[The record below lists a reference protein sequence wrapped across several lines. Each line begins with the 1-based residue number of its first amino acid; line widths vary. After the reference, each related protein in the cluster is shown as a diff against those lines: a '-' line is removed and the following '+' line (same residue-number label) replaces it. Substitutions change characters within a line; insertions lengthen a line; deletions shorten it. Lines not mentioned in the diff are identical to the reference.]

1 MYMSNFRIKKVNNR
15 EENIKGSNTLEKK
28 HMDNVKKINDTKNNI
43 DNLNKLLDNIN
54 IELNILDEK
63 RENNELVNL
72 EHRAEL
78 LNKKDKYELQIE
90 EIKKNTNEINYYDL
104 TGDLLNKYYNL
115 REEDNTGKSSIN
127 IMNILNSKNKK
138 EKSKDIETK
147 SRLFEN
153 YCQRV
158 DGIRVNK
165 DYGSNRIKYCEYCS
179 IEMTLE
185 SESSSYVC
193 TECGLMEYVLLDEDR
208 MIKEYSPYE
217 RKNHFKDWL
226 KQIQAKESVEIS
238 EEIFDKIV
246 NELRKNKYYSNKK
259 NINRNIIQKILKK
272 LGYSK
277 LYKHTPFIIN
287 KITGKPAPTISREIE
302 DKFIKMFEMI
312 QEPWEIYKPKGR
324 KNFISYPYILYKFCE
339 LLELEYLLDYFP
351 MLDFPNLAIPD
362 KVWKQI
368 CSHLKWE
375 FYPTE

>member
-1 MYMSNFRIKKVNNR
+1 MSNFRIKKVNNR

-28 HMDNVKKINDTKNNI
+28 HMDNVKKINENR
-43 DNLNKLLDNIN
+43 DNLDNTIDLLNN
-54 IELNILDEK
+54 LNLELNILDEK
-63 RENNELVNL
+63 RENNEIVNL
-72 EHRAEL
+72 EYRASL
-78 LNKKDKYELQIE
+78 LNKKDKYENEIE
-90 EIKKNTNEINYYDL
+90 NIKKNNKEINYYDL

-115 REEDNTGKSSIN
+115 REEDSTGKSSIN

-138 EKSKDIETK
+138 EKVNEIDTK

-165 DYGSNRIKYCEYCS
+165 DDGSDRIKYCEYCF
-179 IEMTLE
+179 IEKTLE
-185 SESSSYVC
+185 PESSSYVC
-193 TECGLMEYVLLDEDR
+193 TSCGLMEYVLLDEDR

-238 EEIFDKIV
+238 EEIFNKIV
-246 NELRKNKYYSNKK
+246 LELRKNKYYSNKK
-259 NINRNIIQKILKK
+259 NVNRSVIQKILKK
-272 LGYSK
+272 LGHSK

-287 KITGKPAPTISREIE
+287 KITGNPAPTISREIE

-312 QEPWEIYKPKGR
+312 QEPWEMFKPKGR

-368 CSHLKWE
+368 CGHLKWE

>member
-1 MYMSNFRIKKVNNR
+1 MSNFRVKKVNNR

-28 HMDNVKKINDTKNNI
+28 HMDNVKKINDKRNNL
-43 DNLNKLLDNIN
+43 DNLIDSLNNVNL
-54 IELNILDEK
+54 ELAILDEK
-63 RENNELVNL
+63 RENNEIINL
-72 EHRAEL
+72 EYRADL
-78 LNKKDKYELQIE
+78 LNKRDKYEEDIND
-90 EIKKNTNEINYYDL
+90 IKKNNNEINYYDL

-115 REEDNTGKSSIN
+115 REEDNQGKSSIN
-127 IMNILNSKNKK
+127 IMNILSSKIKK
-138 EKSKDIETK
+138 EKTQNIETK
-147 SRLFEN
+147 SKLFEN

-165 DYGSNRIKYCEYCS
+165 DDGSDRIKYCDYCY
-179 IEMTLE
+179 IEKTLE
-185 SESSSYVC
+185 PESSSYVC
-193 TECGLMEYVLLDEDR
+193 TGCGLMEYVLLDEDR

-259 NINRNIIQKILKK
+259 NINRNVIQKILKK
-272 LGYSK
+272 LGHSK

-287 KITGKPAPTISREIE
+287 KITGNPAPTISREIE

-312 QEPWEIYKPKGR
+312 QEPWEMFKPKGR

-368 CSHLKWE
+368 CGHLKWE

>member
-1 MYMSNFRIKKVNNR
+1 MSNFRVKKVNNR

-28 HMDNVKKINDTKNNI
+28 HMDNIKKINDSKNNLQ
-43 DNLNKLLDNIN
+43 NLNKLLDNIN
-54 IELNILDEK
+54 LELNILDEK
-63 RENNELVNL
+63 RENNEIINL
-72 EHRAEL
+72 EHRADL
-78 LNKKDKYELQIE
+78 LNKKDIYELQIE
-90 EIKKNTNEINYYDL
+90 DIKKNNNEINYYDL

-115 REEDNTGKSSIN
+115 RKENNTGKASIN
-127 IMNILNSKNKK
+127 IINILNYKNKK
-138 EKSKDIETK
+138 GDVKEIDTKSK
-147 SRLFEN
+147 LFEN

-165 DYGSNRIKYCEYCS
+165 DDGTNRIKYCEYCF
-179 IEMTLE
+179 IEKTLE
-185 SESSSYVC
+185 HESSSYVC
-193 TECGLMEYVLLDEDR
+193 TSCGLMEYVLLDEDR

-238 EEIFDKIV
+238 EEIFNKIV
-246 NELRKNKYYSNKK
+246 IELKKNKYYLNKK
-259 NINRNIIQKILKK
+259 NINRIVIQKILKK

-287 KITGKPAPTISREIE
+287 KITGTPAPTISRDIE

-312 QEPWEIYKPKGR
+312 QDPWELFKPKGR

-368 CSHLKWE
+368 CANLKWE

>member
-28 HMDNVKKINDTKNNI
+28 HMDNVKKINDSKNNLE
-43 DNLNKLLDNIN
+43 NFNKLLENIN
-54 IELNILDEK
+54 LELNILEEK
-63 RENNELVNL
+63 RENNELINL
-72 EHRAEL
+72 EYRANL
-78 LNKKDKYELQIE
+78 LNQKEEYEIQIDD
-90 EIKKNTNEINYYDL
+90 IKKNNKEINYYDL

-138 EKSKDIETK
+138 DKIKDIDTKSK
-147 SRLFEN
+147 LFEN

-165 DYGSNRIKYCEYCS
+165 DDGSNRIKYCEYCL
-179 IEMTLE
+179 IEKTLE
-185 SESSSYVC
+185 AESSSYVC
-193 TECGLMEYVLLDEDR
+193 TSCGLMEYVLLDEDR

-259 NINRNIIQKILKK
+259 NINRNVIQKILKK

-287 KITGKPAPTISREIE
+287 KITGNPAPTISREIE

-312 QEPWEIYKPKGR
+312 QEPWEMFKPKGR

-368 CSHLKWE
+368 CGHLKWE
-375 FYPTE
+375 FFPTE

>member
-1 MYMSNFRIKKVNNR
+1 MSNFRIKKVNNR

-28 HMDNVKKINDTKNNI
+28 HMDNIKKINDNKNN
-43 DNLNKLLDNIN
+43 LDNIVDLLNNVN

-63 RENNELVNL
+63 RENNELINL
-72 EHRAEL
+72 EYRAEL
-78 LNKKDKYELQIE
+78 LNKKDDYEQQLE
-90 EIKKNTNEINYYDL
+90 DIKKNSKEINYYDL

-115 REEDNTGKSSIN
+115 RKEDTHCNSSIN
-127 IMNILNSKNKK
+127 IINILNSKNKK
-138 EKSKDIETK
+138 DKVKNGNTKSK
-147 SRLFEN
+147 LFEN

-165 DYGSNRIKYCEYCS
+165 DDGSDRIKYCEYCN
-179 IEMTLE
+179 IEKTLE

-193 TECGLMEYVLLDEDR
+193 TQCGLMEYVLLDEDR

-246 NELRKNKYYSNKK
+246 MELSKNKYYLNKK
-259 NINRNIIQKILKK
+259 NINRQVIQKILKK

-287 KITGKPAPTISREIE
+287 KITGTPAPTISREIE

-312 QEPWEIYKPKGR
+312 QDPWELYKPKGR

-362 KVWKQI
+362 MVWKQI
-368 CSHLKWE
+368 CKHLKWE

>member
-1 MYMSNFRIKKVNNR
+1 MSNFRVKKVNNR

-28 HMDNVKKINDTKNNI
+28 HIDNIKKINDGKNNL
-43 DNLNKLLDNIN
+43 DNLNKLLNNIN
-54 IELNILDEK
+54 LELNILDEK
-63 RENNELVNL
+63 RENNEIIDL
-72 EHRAEL
+72 EHRANL
-78 LNKKDKYELQIE
+78 LNKKDNYKLQIE
-90 EIKKNTNEINYYDL
+90 EIKKNNNEINYYDL

-115 REEDNTGKSSIN
+115 RKEDTSGKSSIN
-127 IMNILNSKNKK
+127 IMNILNYKNKK
-138 EKSKDIETK
+138 EKVKEIDTK
-147 SRLFEN
+147 SKLFEN

-165 DYGSNRIKYCEYCS
+165 DDGTNRIKYCEYCL
-179 IEMTLE
+179 IEKTLE
-185 SESSSYVC
+185 TESSSYVC
-193 TECGLMEYVLLDEDR
+193 TSCGLMEYVLLDEDR

-238 EEIFDKIV
+238 EEIFNKIV
-246 NELRKNKYYSNKK
+246 TELRKNKYYSNKK
-259 NINRNIIQKILKK
+259 NINRIVIQKILKK

-312 QEPWEIYKPKGR
+312 QEPWEIFKPKGR

-368 CSHLKWE
+368 CGHLKWE

>member
-1 MYMSNFRIKKVNNR
+1 MSNFRIKKVNNR

-28 HMDNVKKINDTKNNI
+28 HMDNVKKINDCKNNLEKLNKML
-43 DNLNKLLDNIN
+43 DNLN
-54 IELNILDEK
+54 IELNILHEK
-63 RENNELVNL
+63 RENNEIINL

-78 LNKKDKYELQIE
+78 LNKKDNYKLQIE
-90 EIKKNTNEINYYDL
+90 EIKKNNNEINYYDL

-138 EKSKDIETK
+138 EKIKDFDTK

-165 DYGSNRIKYCEYCS
+165 DDGSNRIKYCQYCC
-179 IEMTLE
+179 IEKTLE
-185 SESSSYVC
+185 TESSSYVC
-193 TECGLMEYVLLDEDR
+193 TNCGLMEYVLLDEDR

-238 EEIFDKIV
+238 EEIFNKIV

-259 NINRNIIQKILKK
+259 NINRTVIQKILKK

-302 DKFIKMFEMI
+302 DKFIKMFEFI
-312 QEPWEIYKPKGR
+312 QEPWEMFKPKGR

-339 LLELEYLLDYFP
+339 LLELEYLLDFFP

-368 CSHLKWE
+368 CNYLKWE

>member
-1 MYMSNFRIKKVNNR
+1 MSNFRIKKVNNR

-28 HMDNVKKINDTKNNI
+28 HIDNVKKINDNKNNL
-43 DNLNKLLDNIN
+43 DKLNLLLSNIN
-54 IELNILDEK
+54 LELNILDEK
-63 RENNELVNL
+63 RENNELINL
-72 EHRAEL
+72 EHRADL
-78 LNKKDKYELQIE
+78 LNKKDEYENQID

-115 REEDNTGKSSIN
+115 REEDNSGKSSIN
-127 IMNILNSKNKK
+127 IMNILNSSNKK
-138 EKSKDIETK
+138 DKSKEIDTK
-147 SRLFEN
+147 SKLFEN

-165 DYGSNRIKYCEYCS
+165 DDGSDRIKYCKYCS

-259 NINRNIIQKILKK
+259 NINRNVIQKILKK

-287 KITGKPAPTISREIE
+287 KITGNPAPTISRDIE
-302 DKFIKMFEMI
+302 EKFIKMFEMI

-368 CSHLKWE
+368 CGHLKWE
-375 FYPTE
+375 FFPTE